1 MKQFIPPLAKIVP
14 HQQVPL
20 LTQPLFDTLI
30 HELRRLSNMTQGQF
44 AAAIGVSY
52 VTVSRWE
59 AGRIQPS
66 ALALRQGQ
74 AFVERLS
81 QSTVEPIQAGGKA
94 LLALSFDQRRR

>member
-1 MKQFIPPLAKIVP
+1 MPPVAKTVP
-14 HQQVPL
+14 PKQVPL
-20 LTQPLFDTLI
+20 LTQPLFGALI
-30 HELRRLSNMTQGQF
+30 RELRSLSHLTQGQF

-66 ALALRQGQ
+66 ALALRQVQ

-81 QSTVEPIQAGGKA
+81 QSTVEPIQARGKE
-94 LLALSFDQRRR
+94 LLALSLDQKQG

>member
-1 MKQFIPPLAKIVP
+1 MHPLAKTVSL
-14 HQQVPL
+14 QQVPL
-20 LTQPLFDTLI
+20 LTQPLFGDLI
-30 HELRRLSNMTQGQF
+30 RELRHLSNMTQGQF

-66 ALALRQGQ
+66 ALALRQVQ

-81 QSTVEPIQAGGKA
+81 QSSPNHSSEG
-94 LLALSFDQRRR
+94 QRASCLVF

>member
-1 MKQFIPPLAKIVP
+1 MHPLAKTVSL
-14 HQQVPL
+14 QQVPL
-20 LTQPLFDTLI
+20 LTQPLFGDLI
-30 HELRRLSNMTQGQF
+30 RELRHLSNMTQGQF

-66 ALALRQGQ
+66 ALALRQVQ

-81 QSTVEPIQAGGKA
+81 QSASEPIQARGKE
-94 LLALSFDQRRR
+94 LLALSFSQRQG